1 MAILKKNLITK
12 NKWNIFFTKLKQNL
26 SVVGILFSHI
36 SGKPRRFLNADH
48 NNYIE
53 SLYTSFSFCF
63 GQNDDGDNYVD
74 IISYTLSSLGHCDLV
89 QISYKP
95 YEMIASQGI
104 YLTGLLLCLDLVYS
118 IIITFYR

>member
-12 NKWNIFFTKLKQNL
+12 NKWNIFFRTKLKQNL

-53 SLYTSFSFCF
+53 SLYTSFSFFDLARMMMVIIMLILLELYFVFF
-63 GQNDDGDNYVD
+63 G
-74 IISYTLSSLGHCDLV
+74 SL
-89 QISYKP
+89 
-95 YEMIASQGI
+95 
-104 YLTGLLLCLDLVYS
+104 
-118 IIITFYR
+118 

>member
-1 MAILKKNLITK
+1 MEY
-12 NKWNIFFTKLKQNL
+12 FFSTKLKQNL
-26 SVVGILFSHI
+26 SVVGILFSKF
-36 SGKPRRFLNADH
+36 SGKPRVPMILRFLNADH

-63 GQNDDGDNYVD
+63 GQNDDGNNYVD